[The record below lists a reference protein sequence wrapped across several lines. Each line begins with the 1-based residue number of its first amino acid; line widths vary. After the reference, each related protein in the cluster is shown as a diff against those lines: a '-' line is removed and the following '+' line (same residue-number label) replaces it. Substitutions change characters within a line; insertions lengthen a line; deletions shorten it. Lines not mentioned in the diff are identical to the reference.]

1 MRSDTV
7 DGTTQDDNDMTH
19 RLYALAYTALLAISP
34 AVATADEPARTAEI
48 LAQQQTIRA
57 EMKAKR
63 ERYASMP
70 RSAQKSV
77 MADQDKLK
85 DLLEGKSDL
94 SELGSTEQA
103 EVRRLIARIDATI
116 ANNQDERLVC
126 TQEARTGSNYLTR
139 VCRTPSEIDD
149 RKEADQ
155 RLLKREVERVK
166 CTDKNGCF

>member
-1 MRSDTV
+1 MM
-7 DGTTQDDNDMTH
+7 Q
-19 RLYALAYTALLAISP
+19 RLYALACTALLAVSP
-34 AVATADEPARTAEI
+34 AIAAADEPVRTADI

-63 ERYASMP
+63 ERYATMP

-77 MADQDKLK
+77 MTDQDKLK
-85 DLLEGKSDL
+85 DLLQGKSEL
-94 SELGSTEQA
+94 SELDSTGQA

-116 ANNQDERLVC
+116 ANNQSERLVC

-155 RLLKREVERVK
+155 RLLKREVDRAK

>member
-1 MRSDTV
+1 
-7 DGTTQDDNDMTH
+7 MTH
-19 RLYALAYTALLAISP
+19 RLHALACTALLAMASA
-34 AVATADEPARTAEI
+34 AVSADEPARSADI

-85 DLLEGKSDL
+85 DLLEGKSDV
-94 SELGSTEQA
+94 SELASADQA

-116 ANNQDERLVC
+116 ANNQDERVVC

-139 VCRTPSEIDD
+139 VCRTPAEIDD